1 MAERITE
8 VEDETTKTLAEPADK
23 MLDEAPGAETLAH
36 NQSTEKSNLKAFD
49 LAEDDMEEDVKDVMK
64 SVRKKFRQSA
74 IGRAREHGYRI
85 EEGFTSSEEVADQVV
100 DSLGGTGKLTSDD
113 LYRAVEEY
121 QSMMDNPHKLDVD
134 EVVQILMD
142 RFHSKGIMVPD
153 ISEDLDANQKR
164 AGQLGPTEKVGPKGA
179 VGKLVGASESAE
191 STEEAIT
198 EMDSPGPHDNPY
210 AKGGKAKPIK
220 ADKAKKDFAK
230 ILQKNIDKSNKAKH
244 DTDKKVAQ
252 HMKEGQDDLD
262 AILRIG
268 IVTGKQIGRASC
280 RERV

>member
-1 MAERITE
+1 M
-8 VEDETTKTLAEPADK
+8 VV
-23 MLDEAPGAETLAH
+23 
-36 NQSTEKSNLKAFD
+36 STNKASNSISNLKAFD

-100 DSLGGTGKLTSDD
+100 DSLGGSGKLTSDD

-179 VGKLVGASESAE
+179 VGKLVGASESRQF
-191 STEEAIT
+191 
-198 EMDSPGPHDNPY
+198 DD
-210 AKGGKAKPIK
+210 IK
-220 ADKAKKDFAK
+220 RLA
-230 ILQKNIDKSNKAKH
+230 
-244 DTDKKVAQ
+244 
-252 HMKEGQDDLD
+252 
-262 AILRIG
+262 G
-268 IVTGKQIGRASC
+268 IK
-280 RERV
+280 